1 MTQPLDL
8 ITDALCSIG
17 ALAPG
22 EPLEPSLANQAFNML
37 NRMLDVWSND
47 SFMITS
53 INEITA
59 TIGGGGTTWTIG
71 PTGQINSQRPLGINS
86 AFVRVAGIDYPVSV
100 INVEQY
106 ELIGLKQLNGPW
118 PRALYYN
125 SGTPLGIINFWPN
138 PSSGEIHLICDLLFT
153 RFVTINDT
161 IQFTPGYEMAIMWS
175 LAALLMPAYG
185 KLNPV
190 QIQMVQNYAKTAIAS
205 IKGTNMQP
213 QQTVQFDPALYGTG
227 RVKDAG
233 WIMNGGFH

>member
-1 MTQPLDL
+1 MTQPIDL
-8 ITDALCSIG
+8 ITLTLETIG

-22 EPLEPSLANQAFNML
+22 EPVEPALANQAFSMMNM
-37 NRMLDVWSND
+37 MLDVWSND

-53 INEITA
+53 INEIVQ

-71 PTGQINSQRPLGINS
+71 PTGQIVSQRPLTINS
-86 AFVRVAGIDYPVSV
+86 AFVRVAGIDYPVDV

-125 SGTPLGIINFWPN
+125 SGTPLGVINFWPN

-161 IQFTPGYEMAIMWS
+161 MLFTPGYEMAIVMS
-175 LAALLMPAYG
+175 LALLLMPSYG
-185 KLNPV
+185 KLNPT
-190 QIQMVQNYAKTAIAS
+190 QIQQIEKFARIAISS

-213 QQTVQFDPALYGTG
+213 QQVVQFDPALAGTG
-227 RVKDAG
+227 RIKDAG